1 MRKLIP
7 GILATLAALGFGVWA
22 LPGLPE
28 QVATHWGFDG
38 KPDGWSSRSTA
49 VFLLPMIGLGIAA
62 LLAFLPRTDPRRKN
76 FELHAPTYWL
86 VANASLI
93 VISAIHVGVIGHG
106 LGWPIPLSRVVAIGV
121 GALFVIIGNVMTRMR
136 PNWFMGI
143 RTPWTLSSDVVWR
156 KTHRA
161 GGYGFVAAGGLAIL
175 AGLLRPDWASWVITG
190 SIAVVALGA
199 VIYSYFLWREEH
211 EAARTAATRTEAG
224 R

>member
-7 GILATLAALGFGVWA
+7 GILATLAALGFGIWA

-38 KPDGWSSRSTA
+38 EPDGWSSRTTA
-49 VFLLPMIGLGIAA
+49 VFVLPMIGLGIAA

-76 FELHAPTYWL
+76 FELHAATYWL

-93 VISAIHVGVIGHG
+93 VISAIHVGVVGYN

-143 RTPWTLSSDVVWR
+143 RTPWTLSSDTVWR

-161 GGYGFVAAGGLAIL
+161 GGYGFVAGGVLAIL

-190 SIAVVALGA
+190 SVVIAALGS
-199 VIYSYFLWREEH
+199 VVYSYLLWREEH
-211 EAARTAATRTEAG
+211 EAARTEATRTEAG